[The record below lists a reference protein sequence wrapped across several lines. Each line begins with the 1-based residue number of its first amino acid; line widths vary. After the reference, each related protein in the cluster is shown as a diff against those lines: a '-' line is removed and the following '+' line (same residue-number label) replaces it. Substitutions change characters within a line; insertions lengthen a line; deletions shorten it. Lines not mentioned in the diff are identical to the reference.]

1 MGEHQRQKGFTY
13 VEVVVCLCIAVMMV
27 GAFSEAFLSAIKTKV
42 AADDLKQAVGYGEQ
56 LMLQIKERIDKDL
69 MLKAQMEERLVDV
82 TKLSKEEKERTH
94 SGITEYLMPL
104 SEAGIGTRPN
114 YLLSKWLSES
124 HTQLQ
129 KSYDTT
135 RYAYEIAIWSMKDVS
150 KINGIF
156 KLTNEALMPATK
168 IYTDER
174 FQFVLSS
181 DEEKDWRQVTFK
193 DTKHYLETNYWDKE
207 NRPKTSLLFDEL
219 GNFEEKQGY
228 LGDMP
233 VQLTFV
239 SEITGANGK
248 RCGYHFRV
256 DETEN
261 YKGEG
266 KPKEWIYEVEL
277 DVRKW
282 LRNEKLEKITDFDDY
297 TFKFTNQTPYDVVI
311 VIHQNIYY
319 EKGKKQA
326 ETEENKEAGKVE
338 VNQKFRVV
346 TECLNSGRITIM
358 RNDAYEMRSHYMII
372 LQIRDKAP
380 VFGKEGKKI
389 KELIDFI

>member
-69 MLKAQMEERLVDV
+69 MLKAQMEERLVNV
-82 TKLSKEEKERTH
+82 TKLSKKEKERMH
-94 SGITEYLMPL
+94 SGITEYLIPL

-114 YLLSKWLSES
+114 YLLSKWASES
-124 HTQLQ
+124 QVQLQ
-129 KSYDTT
+129 KSYDTA
-135 RYAYEIAIWSMKDVS
+135 RYAYEIAIWPMKDVP
-150 KINGIF
+150 KTKGIF
-156 KLTNEALMPATK
+156 KLSNEALRPATK

-181 DEEKDWRQVTFK
+181 DEEKDWRQVTLK
-193 DTKHYLETNYWDKE
+193 DTNHYLETNYWDKG
-207 NRPKTSLLFDEL
+207 NRPTISLLFDEV

-256 DETEN
+256 DETGN
-261 YKGEG
+261 YKGGG

-297 TFKFTNQTPYDVVI
+297 TFKFTNQTSYNVI
-311 VIHQNIYY
+311 IVLHQNIYY

>member
-1 MGEHQRQKGFTY
+1 MGEYQRQKGFTY

-27 GAFSEAFLSAIKTKV
+27 GVFSKAFLSAIKTKV
-42 AADDLKQAVGYGEQ
+42 AADDLKQAIDYGEQ

-69 MLKAQMEERLVDV
+69 ILKEQMEGHLVDA
-82 TKLSKEEKERTH
+82 TKLSKEEKERIY
-94 SGITEYLMPL
+94 SGINQYLTPL
-104 SEAGIGTRPN
+104 SEAGTGARAN
-114 YLLSKWLSES
+114 YLLGKWLSES
-124 HTQLQ
+124 QAKLQ
-129 KSYDTT
+129 KSYDTA
-135 RYAYEIAIWSMKDVS
+135 RYAYEIAIWPMKDVP
-150 KINGIF
+150 KTNGIF

-181 DEEKDWRQVTFK
+181 DEEKDWQQVTVK
-193 DTKHYLETNYWDKE
+193 DTNHYLETSYLEKE
-207 NRPKTSLLFDEL
+207 NRSRISLLFDEV
-219 GNFEEKQGY
+219 GNFKEKQGY
-228 LGDMP
+228 LGNMP

-239 SEITGANGK
+239 SEITDANGK
-248 RCGYHFRV
+248 RCGYHFLI
-256 DETEN
+256 DKTGS
-261 YKGEG
+261 YKGE
-266 KPKEWIYEVEL
+266 KKSKEWIYEVEL

-319 EKGKKQA
+319 KKEQKQA
-326 ETEENKEAGKVE
+326 ETEENKEAVKTE
-338 VNQKFRVV
+338 MNQKFRVI
-346 TECLNSGRITIM
+346 TECLDSGRMTIM
-358 RNDAYEMRSHYMII
+358 RNDAYETHSHYMII

-389 KELIDFI
+389 KELVDFL

>member
-27 GAFSEAFLSAIKTKV
+27 GVFSKAFLSAIKTKV
-42 AADDLKQAVGYGEQ
+42 AADNLKQAIDYGEQ
-56 LMLQIKERIDKDL
+56 LMLQIKETIAKDL
-69 MLKAQMEERLVDV
+69 MLKAEMEERLVNV
-82 TKLSKEEKERTH
+82 TTLSKEESERVH

-104 SEAGIGTRPN
+104 SEAGIGTRPG

-124 HTQLQ
+124 QAQLQ
-129 KSYDTT
+129 KSYDTD
-135 RYAYEIAIWSMKDVS
+135 RYAYEIAIWPMEDVP
-150 KINGIF
+150 KTKGIF
-156 KLTNEALMPATK
+156 KLSNEALKPATK
-168 IYTDER
+168 LYTDEK

-181 DEEKDWRQVTFK
+181 DEEKDWQQVTVK
-193 DTKHYLETNYWDKE
+193 DTNHYLETNYWDKG
-207 NRPKTSLLFDEL
+207 NRTTTTLLFDEM
-219 GNFEEKQGY
+219 GNFEEKEGH

-239 SEITGANGK
+239 SEITDADGK
-248 RCGYHFRV
+248 RCGYHFLI
-256 DETEN
+256 DETRD
-261 YKGEG
+261 YKGE
-266 KPKEWIYEVEL
+266 KKSKEWIYEVEL

-319 EKGKKQA
+319 KKGQKQA
-326 ETEENKEAGKVE
+326 ETEENKEAAKIE
-338 VNQKFRVV
+338 MNQKFRVI
-346 TECLNSGRITIM
+346 TECLDSGRMTIM
-358 RNDAYEMRSHYMII
+358 RNDAYETHSHYMII

-389 KELIDFI
+389 KELVDFL